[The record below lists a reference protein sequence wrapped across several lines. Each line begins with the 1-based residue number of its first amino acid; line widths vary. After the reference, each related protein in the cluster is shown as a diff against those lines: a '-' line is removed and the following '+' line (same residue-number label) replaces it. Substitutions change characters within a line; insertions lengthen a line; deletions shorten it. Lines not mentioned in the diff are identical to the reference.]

1 MRIIQKT
8 QQTFRFFLLDLWV
21 LFSLS
26 PCLEFLP
33 ELKLSSLSRESASDE
48 SFSEELFKMQSKTGV
63 NELLEMIF
71 DITVLHYCLL
81 FSQIFKH
88 LSWAAL
94 GVGRGHRAT
103 PFIRDFLSVA
113 ATPF

>member
-1 MRIIQKT
+1 MRIIQKN

-48 SFSEELFKMQSKTGV
+48 SFSEELFKMQPKTGV
-63 NELLEMIF
+63 NELLQMMF
-71 DITVLHYCLL
+71 DITVLRSLPL
-81 FSQIFKH
+81 VF
-88 LSWAAL
+88 
-94 GVGRGHRAT
+94 T
-103 PFIRDFLSVA
+103 DF
-113 ATPF
+113 

>member
-21 LFSLS
+21 VFSLS

-48 SFSEELFKMQSKTGV
+48 SFSEELFKMQPKTGV
-63 NELLEMIF
+63 NELLEMMF
-71 DITVLHYCLL
+71 DNTLLRSLPL
-81 FSQIFKH
+81 FS
-88 LSWAAL
+88 
-94 GVGRGHRAT
+94 T
-103 PFIRDFLSVA
+103 DF
-113 ATPF
+113 

>member
-48 SFSEELFKMQSKTGV
+48 SFSDELFKMQPKTGV
-63 NELLEMIF
+63 NELLQMMF
-71 DITVLHYCLL
+71 DITVLRSLPY
-81 FSQIFKH
+81 
-88 LSWAAL
+88 LSWADF
-94 GVGRGHRAT
+94 GVGRGHCGHPFYCEFLSVTAT
-103 PFIRDFLSVA
+103 PF
-113 ATPF
+113 

>member
-1 MRIIQKT
+1 MNLVPRVFSFTNKNRENPRDEVAIEKGQQSMRIIQKN

-48 SFSEELFKMQSKTGV
+48 SFSEELFKMQPKTGV
-63 NELLEMIF
+63 NELLQMMF
-71 DITVLHYCLL
+71 DITVLRSLPL
-81 FSQIFKH
+81 VF
-88 LSWAAL
+88 
-94 GVGRGHRAT
+94 T
-103 PFIRDFLSVA
+103 DF
-113 ATPF
+113 